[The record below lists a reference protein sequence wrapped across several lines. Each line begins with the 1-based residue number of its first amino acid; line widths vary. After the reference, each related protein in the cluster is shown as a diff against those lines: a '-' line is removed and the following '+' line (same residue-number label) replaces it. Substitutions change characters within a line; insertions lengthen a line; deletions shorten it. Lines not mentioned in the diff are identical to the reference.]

1 MPMLVVAVIVACAL
15 IDLEPFQP
23 APATIPS
30 VAAAPSPAEA
40 AAVVRAPSPTEAPAF
55 VPAYDVPAPSLPAT
69 AASNPALGSSAATS
83 ASLRLPPAPPPVPPE
98 PPSTKGMSVRL
109 ADPSD
114 FVPQYR
120 AYWCVGASLQMARSI
135 INGTHQGSWRS
146 QRRLW
151 RAAQALSPKSP
162 YNGANPIGWTAMLN
176 ELGLGPYRLVSEPDL
191 DAAVTTAARAM
202 AETGKPV
209 GLVVWAG
216 HHAWL
221 MTGFEAN
228 GDPRVED
235 VTVTDVRVMDPL
247 YPHRSK
253 WGRAPAPNQLIGL
266 DALGRQFVR
275 RHRPAYD
282 LGVPS
287 GWLLILPEG

>member
-1 MPMLVVAVIVACAL
+1 M
-15 IDLEPFQP
+15 Q
-23 APATIPS
+23 APH
-30 VAAAPSPAEA
+30 EA
-40 AAVVRAPSPTEAPAF
+40 RGPT
-55 VPAYDVPAPSLPAT
+55 LPAT
-69 AASNPALGSSAATS
+69 GALSSAPGSVAPAI
-83 ASLRLPPAPPPVPPE
+83 ASRLPLPE
-98 PPSTKGMSVRL
+98 PSQPGVQPSTKPMSIRL

-114 FVPQYR
+114 FVRQYR
-120 AYWCVGASLQMARSI
+120 PYFCVGASLQMARSI
-135 INGTHQGSWRS
+135 ITGKHDGSRRT

-151 RAAQALSPKSP
+151 RAARARSPSSP

-176 ELGLGPYRLVSEPDL
+176 QLGLGPYRLVSEPDL
-191 DAAVTTAARAM
+191 DTAVRTAARAL

-221 MTGFEAN
+221 MTGFEAT
-228 GDPRVED
+228 GDPRLEEAE
-235 VTVTDVRVMDPL
+235 VTGVRVMDPL

-253 WGRAPAPNQLIGL
+253 WGRAPAPDQLIGL
-266 DALGRQFVR
+266 DALRRQFVR
-275 RHRPAYD
+275 RHRPDYD